1 MAGNFY
7 FKAHRH
13 PEEVILAVC
22 DEEILGQTFSEG
34 DLRITVGEG
43 FYGGDIIEEEEL
55 TKDSLLSAVKEVY
68 GNRDKYKD
76 AMAKSGQMD
85 SIATIID
92 LINSQVKK
100 SS

>member
-1 MAGNFY
+1 MAGNCY

-13 PEEVILAVC
+13 PEEVILTVC

-55 TKDSLLSAVKEVY
+55 RTRLGTFTIINLV
-68 GNRDKYKD
+68 GNRVVDLAIAEGIVDPD
-76 AMAKSGQMD
+76 AVMVIGG
-85 SIATIID
+85 
-92 LINSQVKK
+92 VKHAQAVTL
-100 SS
+100 

>member
-7 FKAHRH
+7 FKVHRH

-55 TKDSLLSAVKEVY
+55 RTRLGTFTIINLV
-68 GNRDKYKD
+68 GNRVVDLAIAEGIVDPD
-76 AMAKSGQMD
+76 AVMVIGG
-85 SIATIID
+85 
-92 LINSQVKK
+92 VKHAQAVTL
-100 SS
+100 

>member
-22 DEEILGQTFSEG
+22 DEEILGQTFYEG

-55 TKDSLLSAVKEVY
+55 RTRLGTFTIINLV
-68 GNRDKYKD
+68 GNRVVDLAIAEGIVDPD
-76 AMAKSGQMD
+76 AVMVVGG
-85 SIATIID
+85 
-92 LINSQVKK
+92 VKHAQAVTL
-100 SS
+100 